1 MKFQI
6 TQHIRD
12 YELIKSLVTYFD
24 CGRVTVP
31 SGYAHCNFV
40 VEKFADISEKIIPF
54 FIKHPFNGAKAKDF
68 TDFNK
73 AAELMKNKEHLT
85 EDGLVEIRKLKAG
98 MNRGRVN

>member
-24 CGRVTVP
+24 CGRITIP
-31 SGYAHCNFV
+31 SGYAHCNFI
-40 VEKFADISEKIIPF
+40 VEKFADLSEKIIPF
-54 FIKHPFNGAKAKDF
+54 FTNYKFQGAKAEDF
-68 TDFNK
+68 ADFKK

-85 EDGLVEIRKLKAG
+85 EHGLEEIRRLKAG
-98 MNRGRVN
+98 MNRGRVH